1 MSITASAQGVP
12 DPSLDDLG
20 LFNLSSQTRR
30 SQTARDPIST
40 LDSSRSRSQQSD
52 NSRSD
57 QFQLALQLK
66 AFLILAQTISACSTP
81 ARKQDD
87 LRQLAT
93 RSARWTARV
102 PDLSNQTAREN
113 ISSRSDQFQLA
124 LQLKAFLILAQTI
137 SACSTSARKQDD
149 LRQLATRSARCTARV
164 PDLSN
169 QTARDNISSRSDQ
182 FQLAVHLFGC
192 PFNPT

>member
-57 QFQLALQLK
+57 QFQLA
-66 AFLILAQTISACSTP
+66 
-81 ARKQDD
+81 
-87 LRQLAT
+87 
-93 RSARWTARV
+93 
-102 PDLSNQTAREN
+102 
-113 ISSRSDQFQLA
+113 
-124 LQLKAFLILAQTI
+124 
-137 SACSTSARKQDD
+137 
-149 LRQLATRSARCTARV
+149 
-164 PDLSN
+164 
-169 QTARDNISSRSDQ
+169 
-182 FQLAVHLFGC
+182 VHLFGG
-192 PFNPT
+192 PVNPT